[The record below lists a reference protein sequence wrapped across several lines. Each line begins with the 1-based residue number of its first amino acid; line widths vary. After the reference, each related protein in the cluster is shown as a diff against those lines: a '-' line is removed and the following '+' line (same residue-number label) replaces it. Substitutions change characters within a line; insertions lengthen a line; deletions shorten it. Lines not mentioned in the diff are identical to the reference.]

1 MNWLIEL
8 RKSKSLKAVEIA
20 RELDI
25 SRARYC
31 NIEKG
36 RERPTIAQAKR
47 IGKLLGFDWTKFY
60 EDIE

>member
-1 MNWLIEL
+1 MEWLIEV
-8 RKSKSLKAVEIA
+8 RKSKGIKAVEVA
-20 RELDI
+20 RLLDI

-47 IGKLLGFDWTKFY
+47 IGRILSFDWTKFY